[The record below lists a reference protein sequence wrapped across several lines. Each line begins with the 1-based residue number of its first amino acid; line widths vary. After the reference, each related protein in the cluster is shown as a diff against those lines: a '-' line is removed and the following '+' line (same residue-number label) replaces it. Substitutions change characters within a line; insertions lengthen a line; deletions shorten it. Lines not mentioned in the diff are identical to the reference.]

1 MPDLAAC
8 QLVVFD
14 FDGTLANTAP
24 CIIRTAET
32 VLREAGLP
40 EERMKDVPQLIG
52 PPFPQAFSQVFGY
65 SAKDAQEIT
74 NRYREIYSS
83 LGSEAWP
90 AFAGVKELLE
100 ALKASGRMLAIASSK
115 RMHLVEKSAKDAGI
129 APFFSF
135 IEGKRSDAPQTKAAT
150 LALVL
155 DEAGTESAVM
165 IGDRHYDIDAAHAVG
180 IPGIGDI
187 QSIEDF
193 IVSNNILPLGGLI
206 FTLYCTRKIG
216 WGWDNFIAEADS
228 GNGLKFPQFLRGWC
242 TWGIPVL
249 MIIIF
254 IMGYVPKFAFW
265 LGMA

>member
-1 MPDLAAC
+1 MHKEAARISRLPPLLYPWHSEKKGSITVPDLAAC

-14 FDGTLANTAP
+14 FDGTLANTTP

-65 SAKDAQEIT
+65 SAKDAQMIT

-83 LGSEAWP
+83 LGPEAWP

-180 IPGIGDI
+180 NPGIG
-187 QSIEDF
+187 
-193 IVSNNILPLGGLI
+193 VL
-206 FTLYCTRKIG
+206 
-216 WGWDNFIAEADS
+216 WGRTAPREELEGAGAEAIAETPEEL
-228 GNGLKFPQFLRGWC
+228 GKILGL
-242 TWGIPVL
+242 
-249 MIIIF
+249 
-254 IMGYVPKFAFW
+254 A
-265 LGMA
+265 

>member
-14 FDGTLANTAP
+14 FDGTLVNTAP

-65 SAKDAQEIT
+65 SAEDAQKIT
-74 NRYREIYSS
+74 NRYRKIYSS
-83 LGSEAWP
+83 LGPEAWP

-135 IEGKRSDAPQTKAAT
+135 IEGKKSDAPQTKAAT

-155 DEAGTESAVM
+155 DEAGTENAVM

-180 IPGIGDI
+180 IPGIG
-187 QSIEDF
+187 
-193 IVSNNILPLGGLI
+193 VL
-206 FTLYCTRKIG
+206 
-216 WGWDNFIAEADS
+216 WGRTAPREELEGAGAEAIAETPEEL
-228 GNGLKFPQFLRGWC
+228 GKILGL
-242 TWGIPVL
+242 
-249 MIIIF
+249 
-254 IMGYVPKFAFW
+254 A
-265 LGMA
+265 